1 MLDLLTITYLQI
13 FIKMENK
20 IKNINSYNKFVDL
33 MDNILSL
40 TEEIKANFNEEF
52 SHKYSFENSLK
63 IRLDKK

>member
-1 MLDLLTITYLQI
+1 
-13 FIKMENK
+13 MENK